1 MKYIEQIK
9 GLVARGE
16 VQEASKNLLGDTL
29 DALLGDPISAGRI
42 IIALAS
48 SPFFIR
54 DQLFWTKI
62 EMFING
68 VYIEEDDC
76 ATLRAK
82 LTENGE
88 KQENAL
94 RLVECIDRA
103 ETQTK
108 IRYLINAT
116 RCLLVNFVDHP
127 TYFRI
132 CHAITHS
139 LQEDLEFLSEHIY
152 DEDIP
157 YSVNVQGLLTS
168 GLMYQSVIDGDGDQK
183 YSFTPLAGI
192 VDQYAVSYEN
202 IERYP
207 NPASLTSIFTEPKPK
222 LPGMIEWQPI
232 SSAEIDKLFSE

>member
-42 IIALAS
+42 IVALAS

-62 EMFING
+62 EMFLNG
-68 VYIEEDDC
+68 VYLEEDDC

-94 RLVECIDRA
+94 QLVECIDRA

-108 IRYLINAT
+108 TRYLINAT
-116 RCLLVNFVDHP
+116 RCLLVNFV
-127 TYFRI
+127 TV
-132 CHAITHS
+132 
-139 LQEDLEFLSEHIY
+139 LS
-152 DEDIP
+152 
-157 YSVNVQGLLTS
+157 
-168 GLMYQSVIDGDGDQK
+168 
-183 YSFTPLAGI
+183 AGC
-192 VDQYAVSYEN
+192 
-202 IERYP
+202 
-207 NPASLTSIFTEPKPK
+207 
-222 LPGMIEWQPI
+222 
-232 SSAEIDKLFSE
+232 

>member
-1 MKYIEQIK
+1 MKYIEQIRR
-9 GLVARGE
+9 LVSRGE

-29 DALLGDPISAGRI
+29 DAILGDPISAGKI
-42 IIALAS
+42 MLALAS

-62 EMFING
+62 EAFLDG
-68 VYIEEDDC
+68 VYLEEDDC

-94 RLVECIDRA
+94 RLVECIDRV
-103 ETQTK
+103 ETRKK
-108 IRYLINAT
+108 IGYLINAT
-116 RCLLVNFVDHP
+116 RCLMVNFIDHP

-132 CHAITHS
+132 CHAVTHT
-139 LQEDLEFLSEHIY
+139 LQEDLEYLGEHIF
-152 DEDIP
+152 EEELP

-168 GLMYQSVIDGDGDQK
+168 GLMYQSVIDGNADQK
-183 YSFTPLAGI
+183 YSFTPLANT

-202 IERYP
+202 VERYP
-207 NPASLTSIFTEPKPK
+207 NPLSYAANFTAPRPK
-222 LPGMIEWQPI
+222 LPGIPEW
-232 SSAEIDKLFSE
+232 SLASDEDIDNMFRK